1 MIYNHKSVELEY
13 YIREGISPVHYDLS
27 DLNKHFQTRSS
38 LYRLLG
44 LIPIFFKGKDILEIA
59 PGSGH
64 NSIYTASLL
73 PQTYD
78 LVEPNPNGCKDIL
91 KIFKNL
97 SIEHTKP
104 NLFQQSLDDFKSDKT
119 YDIVIA
125 EGWPGGFLD
134 YDKSML
140 VKISSFVK
148 PGGIMLI
155 TFFPPIGG
163 MATYLRRLIGHR
175 LISKKDQMKQKTT
188 ILKKAFFPHLDK
200 LTNMSRSH
208 EHWIQDSILN
218 PYICV
223 AHNTP
228 HLCSEILNDKFA
240 IYQSVPRF
248 AVDWR
253 WYKSLHGNQRKF
265 NESFLAEYD
274 TISHC
279 MIDYR
284 MNSVKRSKEKNKELE
299 KLCFDFATTT
309 KNNENLGHG
318 AYMEH
323 VEPLLSKI
331 ISNVESDLPQVTQK
345 ALHEVNALLKNKMVE
360 VDDVAKMSD
369 FSSLFGREQCFLS
382 LINEQSNYNFRKF
395 SLRS

>member
-1 MIYNHKSVELEY
+1 MSHSHKSIELEY
-13 YIREGISPVHYDLS
+13 YIREGISPVHQDIS
-27 DLNKHFQTRSS
+27 NLNKHFQIRAS

-44 LIPIFFKGKDILEIA
+44 LIPSFCKGKDIIEVA

-64 NSIYTASLL
+64 NSIYTATLL
-73 PQTYD
+73 PRTYD
-78 LVEPNPNGCKDIL
+78 LVEPNPIGCKDIS
-91 KIFKNL
+91 KIFDNL
-97 SIEHTKP
+97 SIQHTKP
-104 NLFQQSLDDFKSDKT
+104 NLYQQSLDDFKSDKL
-119 YDIVIA
+119 YDIVIT

-140 VKISSFVK
+140 VKLSSFVK

-155 TFFPPIGG
+155 TFFSPIGG

-175 LISKKDQMKQKTT
+175 LISKKDQMKQRTA
-188 ILKKAFFPHLDK
+188 ILKKAFSSHLDK

-228 HLCSEILNDKFA
+228 RLCTEILDDKFE
-240 IYQSVPRF
+240 IYSSVPKLG
-248 AVDWR
+248 ADWR

-274 TISHC
+274 KISHC

-284 MNSVKRSKEKNKELE
+284 MNCVKRSKEKNKELE
-299 KLCFDFATTT
+299 KLCFDFAAIV
-309 KNNENLGHG
+309 KNNENLGHD
-318 AYMEH
+318 AYMEN

-331 ISNVESDLPQVTQK
+331 INNVEPDLPQAAQK
-345 ALHEVNALLKNKMVE
+345 AMHEVNTLLKQKVIE
-360 VDDVAKMSD
+360 IDDVAKMSD
-369 FSSLFGREQCFLS
+369 FSGFFGREQCYLS
-382 LINEQSNYNFRKF
+382 FTRK
-395 SLRS
+395 